1 MTVIAWDG
9 KSIAADRR
17 AERGRVIEE
26 HDKLFPG
33 PNGSTISFAGEAAK
47 GLLLVEWYCKGRK
60 LKDWPKFQSTED
72 FITMIVAGKDGKV
85 DVYYDEPIPV
95 PFSNNFNAWGSG
107 APFAIGAM
115 AAGATPLEAC
125 KIAGKHCV
133 SCGNGYDVIYF
144 ED

>member
-9 KSIAADRR
+9 KSVAADRR
-17 AERGRVIEE
+17 AERGAIVCIAT
-26 HDKLFPG
+26 KL
-33 PNGSTISFAGEAAK
+33 
-47 GLLLVEWYCKGRK
+47 WKGRDGWILATCGRMDQGIMVK
-60 LKDWPKFQSTED
+60 NWFNDGADPEKYPEFMEDDDTCLIAIKGKQVRVWESQPEPGTYRDKFS
-72 FITMIVAGKDGKV
+72 
-85 DVYYDEPIPV
+85 
-95 PFSNNFNAWGSG
+95 AWGSG

-133 SCGNGYDVIYF
+133 SCGNGYDVIHF